1 MPRYLAEPA
10 FRHDA
15 QGKTGVLLINL
26 GTPDAPTARAVR
38 PYLRE
43 FLSDP
48 RVIEIPRLLWW
59 PLLNGVILPL
69 RPRRSAAKY
78 AAIWQAEGSPLL
90 THTAGLTRRLAERLT
105 RADDSLLVEFA
116 MRYGTPSVESAMA
129 RLKAAGVERLLVLPL
144 YPQYAAS
151 STASALDAVYR
162 TLQRTRTQPDLRVIR
177 HFHDD
182 PGYIA
187 ALAATVRD
195 YWREHGR
202 GDVLLMSFHGVPR
215 ATLERG
221 DPYHCECLKTARLLA
236 EALELPADAWRLSF
250 QSRFGRARWLEPYTG
265 ETLAELGRAGTGR
278 VDVFC
283 PGFVADCLETLEEI
297 AIEGKETFLTQ
308 GGQHFCHIPCLN
320 QNTHWIDAI
329 ERIVSAQLAGWHPSE
344 PQDGA
349 RRMARAMAQG
359 APR

>member
-1 MPRYLAEPA
+1 MSRYLTEPA

-15 QGKTGVLLINL
+15 QSKTGVLLINL
-26 GTPDAPTARAVR
+26 GTPEAPTARAVR
-38 PYLRE
+38 PYLRQ

-78 AAIWQAEGSPLL
+78 ASIWQAEGSPLL
-90 THTAGLTRRLAERLT
+90 THTAGMTRQLAERLT
-105 RADDSLLVEFA
+105 RDDDTLLIDFG
-116 MRYGTPSVESAMA
+116 MRYGKPSVEAAMA
-129 RLKAAGVERLLVLPL
+129 RMKAAGVERLLVVPL

-151 STASALDAVYR
+151 STASALDAVFR
-162 TLQRTRTQPDLRVIR
+162 TLVRTRALPDLRVVR

-187 ALAATVRD
+187 ALAANVRAF
-195 YWREHGR
+195 WQANGR
-202 GDVLLMSFHGVPR
+202 GDVLLLSFHGVPR
-215 ATLERG
+215 ATLDRG

-236 EALELPADAWRLSF
+236 DELELTPDAWRIAF
-250 QSRFGRARWLEPYTG
+250 QSRFGRAKWLQPYTSA
-265 ETLAELGRAGTGR
+265 TLAELGRARTSR

-297 AIEGKETFLTQ
+297 AMEGKETFLTQ

-329 ERIVSAQLAGWHPSE
+329 ERIVSAQLAGWHPAK

-349 RRMARAMAQG
+349 PRLARALAHG
-359 APR
+359 AVR